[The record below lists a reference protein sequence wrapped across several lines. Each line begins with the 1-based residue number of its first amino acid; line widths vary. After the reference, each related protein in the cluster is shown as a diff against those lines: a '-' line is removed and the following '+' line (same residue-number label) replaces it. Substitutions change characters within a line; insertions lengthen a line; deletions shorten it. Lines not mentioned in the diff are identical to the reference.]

1 MNILSFG
8 EISKITN
15 SRYALATLVSN
26 RARELVDGEETL
38 IDTDLENPVS
48 ISLEEINQGAVKF
61 TSKERFEEIMAEKE
75 RREEALRRELAMAEG
90 EETADEE

>member
-48 ISLEEINQGAVKF
+48 ISLEEINKGAVKF

>member
-38 IDTDLENPVS
+38 IDTYLENPVS

-61 TSKERFEEIMAEKE
+61 TSKERFDEIMAEKE

>member
-75 RREEALRRELAMAEG
+75 RREEALRRELAMVEG

>member
-8 EISKITN
+8 ETSKITN

>member
-61 TSKERFEEIMAEKE
+61 TSKERFEEIMAEKD

>member
-90 EETADEE
+90 EETADVE

>member
-61 TSKERFEEIMAEKE
+61 TSKERLEEIMAEKD

>member
-38 IDTDLENPVS
+38 IDTELENPVS

>member
-61 TSKERFEEIMAEKE
+61 TSKERFDEIMAEKE
-75 RREEALRRELAMAEG
+75 RREEAIRRELAMAEG

>member
-8 EISKITN
+8 EIAKITD

-26 RARELVDGEETL
+26 RARELVDGEDRL

-48 ISLEEINQGAVKF
+48 VSLEEIHQGAVKF
-61 TSKERFEEIMAEKE
+61 TSKERFEELMEEKA
-75 RREEALRRELAMAEG
+75 RREEALRTELAMAE
-90 EETADEE
+90 EEEAVDEE

>member
-61 TSKERFEEIMAEKE
+61 TSKERFDEIMAEKE

>member
-61 TSKERFEEIMAEKE
+61 TSKERFDEIMAEKE
-75 RREEALRRELAMAEG
+75 RREEALRREIAMAEG

>member
-26 RARELVDGEETL
+26 RARELVDGEEAL

-48 ISLEEINQGAVKF
+48 ISLEEINQRAVKF
-61 TSKERFEEIMAEKE
+61 TSKESFEAIMEEKA
-75 RREEALRRELAMAEG
+75 RREEALQRELAMV
-90 EETADEE
+90 EEEEAVDEE

>member
-26 RARELVDGEETL
+26 RARELVDGEEAL

-48 ISLEEINQGAVKF
+48 ISLEEISQGAVKF
-61 TSKERFEEIMAEKE
+61 TSKERFEAIMEEKA
-75 RREEALRRELAMAEG
+75 RREEALQRELAMV
-90 EETADEE
+90 EEEEAVDEE

>member
-26 RARELVDGEETL
+26 RARELVDGEEAL

-48 ISLEEINQGAVKF
+48 VSLEEINQGAVKF
-61 TSKERFEEIMAEKE
+61 TSKERFEAIMEEKA
-75 RREEALRRELAMAEG
+75 RREEALQRELAMV
-90 EETADEE
+90 EEEEAADEE

>member
-61 TSKERFEEIMAEKE
+61 TSKERFDEIMAEKE
-75 RREEALRRELAMAEG
+75 RREKALRRELAMAEG

>member
-8 EISKITN
+8 EILKITD

-26 RARELVDGEETL
+26 RARELVDGEERL

-48 ISLEEINQGAVKF
+48 VSLEEIHRGAVKF
-61 TSKERFEEIMAEKE
+61 TSKERFEEIQAEKE
-75 RREEALRRELAMAEG
+75 RREEALRRDLAVAEG
-90 EETADEE
+90 EEAGDGE